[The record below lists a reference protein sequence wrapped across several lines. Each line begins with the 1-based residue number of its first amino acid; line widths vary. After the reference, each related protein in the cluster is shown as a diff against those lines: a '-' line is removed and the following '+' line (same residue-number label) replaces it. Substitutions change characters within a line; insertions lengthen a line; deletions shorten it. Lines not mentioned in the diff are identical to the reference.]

1 MMPPSEVSNPAIEAS
16 ERAFRELKVSIAAK
30 HSFVLEAGAGAG
42 KTYSLVHVLRSL
54 IEEHKMDF
62 PRTGCKIA
70 CITFTN
76 VAKDEIEARTDRN
89 PIIHCDTIH
98 GFCWS
103 TIGPYQSQMRE
114 IIPTLP
120 IWAEKLTEAQ
130 RDVPAKIEYSFGYR
144 ALHDD
149 SLSLG
154 HDDVL
159 PLTVS
164 LMKHAKFRSIF
175 TQRYPIVLIDEY
187 QDTNAEWVDAIK
199 SFFLGEAPAPLFGFF
214 GDHWQKIYEGG
225 CGKIEHPD
233 LITIGKQANFRSV
246 QTIVDCL
253 NRMRPE
259 LPQFTQNPESVGDV
273 RIFHTNTWRAPRRQ
287 GAHWAGDLPED
298 LSRVA
303 LDAVKRK
310 LSETGWNFSS
320 AKTKIL
326 MLTHR
331 ALAAEQG
338 YSSLP
343 GIFQFNESFTKKENK
358 LIGFLVDG
366 LEPACDAFAQ
376 KKYGEMFTALGS
388 KLPPLRSQDDKR
400 AWSESMGS
408 LIELRRTGT
417 VGDVVAH
424 LRSKRRPRLPDTV
437 EELEVELDKSSALPE
452 GEISRNVTELGALH
466 RVPYTEIMALRA
478 YHAGFSP
485 FETNHGVKGAEFENV
500 LVVVGRG
507 WSRYNFGE
515 MLEWAGPRGV
525 IPAKSRNKF
534 EQNRNLFY
542 VACSRPKVRL
552 AVLFTQLL
560 SPSALSTVQLW
571 FSPQNVIQLP
581 QS

>member
-1 MMPPSEVSNPAIEAS
+1 MPQSEGSNPAIEAS
-16 ERAFRELKVSIAAK
+16 ERAFRDLKASIAAK

-54 IEEHKMDF
+54 VEEHKIDF
-62 PRTGCKIA
+62 PRSGRKIA

-89 PIIHCDTIH
+89 PIIYCDTIH

-103 TIGPYQSQMRE
+103 IIGPYQSQMRE
-114 IIPTLP
+114 IIPTFP
-120 IWAEKLTEAQ
+120 VWSEKLAEAQ
-130 RDVPAKIEYSFGYR
+130 RSVPAKIEYSFGYR

-164 LMKHAKFRSIF
+164 LMKHSKFRNIF
-175 TQRYPIVLIDEY
+175 SQRYPIVLIDEY
-187 QDTNAEWVDAIK
+187 QDTNAEWVDNIK
-199 SFFLGEAPAPLFGFF
+199 SFFLGEASAPLFGFF

-225 CGKIEHPD
+225 CGKIEHPN
-233 LITIGKQANFRSV
+233 LVTIGKQANFRSV

-259 LPQFTQNPESVGDV
+259 LPQFAQNPKSVGDV
-273 RIFHTNTWRAPRRQ
+273 RIFHTNAWHATRRQ
-287 GAHWAGDLPED
+287 GAHWGGDLPED
-298 LSRVA
+298 LSRAA
-303 LDAVKRK
+303 LDRVERK
-310 LSETGWNFSS
+310 LSETGWDFSPTE
-320 AKTKIL
+320 TKIL

-331 ALAAEQG
+331 AIAAEQG

-343 GIFQFNESFTKKENK
+343 SVFQFNESFTKKENK
-358 LIGFLVDG
+358 LIGFLVDA
-366 LEPACDAFAQ
+366 LEPACDAFVQ
-376 KKYGEMFTALGS
+376 KKYGEMFAALGS
-388 KLPPLRSQDDKR
+388 KLPPLRSRADKR
-400 AWSESMGS
+400 AWSESMDE
-408 LIELRRTGT
+408 LTELRKTGT

-424 LRSKRRPRLPDTV
+424 LRSKQRPRLPDAV
-437 EELEVELDKSSALPE
+437 EQLELELDKSGTLPE
-452 GEISRNVTELGALH
+452 GEISRNTTELRGLH
-466 RVPYTEIMALRA
+466 QVPYAEIMALRA

-515 MLEWAGPRGV
+515 MLEWAGPRGM
-525 IPAKSRNKF
+525 IPAKSQNKF

-542 VACSRPKVRL
+542 VACSRPKIRL
-552 AVLFTQLL
+552 AILFTQLL
-560 SPSALSTVQLW
+560 SPAALSTVQLW
-571 FSPQNVIQLP
+571 FSAQNVIPLP